1 MIEERERMLQVGKS
15 YTRGEIHRIL
25 GGGVMDFL
33 PHQDGQVVCGCFKKE
48 TNPNAPDIV
57 LPGRGSGI
65 QHWAE
70 VFRAQTN
77 PIPVFIKRVVNE
89 WEYVGDYRVDRWTD
103 EQSEIAKYSAGTNRN
118 DITSVLFLKRH
129 DV

>member
-1 MIEERERMLQVGKS
+1 LIDERERMLQVGKS

-25 GGGVMDFL
+25 GGGVRDYL
-33 PHQDGQVVCGCFKKE
+33 PHKDGQVVCGCFKKE

-57 LPGRGSGI
+57 LPGRGTSI

-77 PIPVFIKRVVNE
+77 PIPVFIKRAVNE

-103 EQSEIAKYSAGTNRN
+103 EQSEIAEYSAETNLQKGYPN
-118 DITSVLFLKRH
+118 S
-129 DV
+129 

>member
-1 MIEERERMLQVGKS
+1 MLQVGNT

-25 GGGVMDFL
+25 GGGVRDFL

-57 LPGRGSGI
+57 LPGRGKGI

-77 PIPVFIKRVVNE
+77 PIPVFIERAVNE

-103 EQSEIAKYSAGTNRN
+103 EQSEIAEYSAETNRN